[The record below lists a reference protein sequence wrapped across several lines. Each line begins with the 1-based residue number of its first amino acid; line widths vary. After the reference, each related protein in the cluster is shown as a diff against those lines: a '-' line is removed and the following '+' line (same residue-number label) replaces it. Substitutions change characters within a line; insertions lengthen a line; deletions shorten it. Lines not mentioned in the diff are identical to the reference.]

1 MKPTGFSISQDKLY
15 LSNNDGKLIVV
26 KLDSGNIIVQKS
38 FFISYKDDEETL
50 KTKTQKLEYLSFPE
64 AIIKVF
70 RKN

>member
-1 MKPTGFSISQDKLY
+1 MLMR
-15 LSNNDGKLIVV
+15 

-38 FFISYKDDEETL
+38 FFISSKDDEETL